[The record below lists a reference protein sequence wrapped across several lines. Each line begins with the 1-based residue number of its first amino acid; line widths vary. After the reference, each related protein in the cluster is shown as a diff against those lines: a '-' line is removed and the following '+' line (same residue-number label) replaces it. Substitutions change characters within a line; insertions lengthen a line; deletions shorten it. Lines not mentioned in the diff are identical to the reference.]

1 METGTKIPLLI
12 IAGPT
17 ATGKTEV
24 AVRVAEKLGGE
35 VISADSMLV
44 YRHMDIG
51 TAKPTREEKRGI
63 PHHLIDV
70 ADPDEEFTVA
80 VYQELARRAI
90 EEVYGRGN
98 IPILAG
104 GTGFYVDA
112 VVYDYDFSRVSADPE
127 LRRSLWREAGEK
139 GGLVLYERLR
149 QVDPE
154 TAARIHPNN
163 LKRVIRAL
171 EIYHRT
177 GTPGALRRGENRR
190 EYPRYDKLFF
200 CLYFERE
207 KLYHRIEKRV
217 DLMVR
222 RGLVHEVRGLLER
235 GYRPELVSMQGL
247 GYKEIVWFLHNRC
260 PLEEAVD
267 LLKRNTRRFAKRQ
280 LTWFRR
286 YSNIKWIDM
295 DRYDSIERV
304 ADEIAVLAGEKW
316 QVEDRE
322 KK

>member
-1 METGTKIPLLI
+1 METGNKIPLII

-17 ATGKTEV
+17 ATGKT
-24 AVRVAEKLGGE
+24 AVSVQVAEKLGGE
-35 VISADSMLV
+35 VVSADSMLV

-51 TAKPTREEKRGI
+51 TAKPTEEEKRGI

-70 ADPDEEFTVA
+70 ADPDEDFTVA

-90 EEVYGRGN
+90 EDVYGRGK

-112 VVYDYDFSRVSADPE
+112 VVFDYDFSSTAPDPGLRE
-127 LRRSLWREAGEK
+127 FLRREAEEK
-139 GGLVLYERLR
+139 GNRAVHERLR

-154 TAARIHPNN
+154 AAEQIHFNN

-177 GTPGALRRGENRR
+177 GAPGALQRGKNKK
-190 EYPRYDKLFF
+190 EYPRYDKLFY
-200 CLYFERE
+200 CLCFERD
-207 KLYHRIEKRV
+207 KLYNRIEKRV
-217 DLMVR
+217 DQMIR
-222 RGLVHEVRGLLER
+222 CGLVHEVRELLER
-235 GYRPELVSMQGL
+235 GYRPKLVSMQGL
-247 GYKEIVWFLHNRC
+247 GYKEIVGFVHNRYS
-260 PLEEAVD
+260 LDEAVHM
-267 LLKRNTRRFAKRQ
+267 LKRNTRRFAKRQ

-295 DRYDSIERV
+295 GQYASTDHV
-304 ADEIAVLAGEKW
+304 ADEIAGMAREKW
-316 QVEDRE
+316 QVDR
-322 KK
+322 